1 MRTPG
6 PEPKHRRPL
15 LREGLVPRNRLVR
28 RLLGSADLPVA
39 LLIAPAG
46 YGKTTLLGQ
55 WDKQDR
61 RPFGWV
67 TLDEH
72 DNDPARLLTGIAF
85 ALDTIERFD
94 RGERGGPAAK
104 HADSGEQLDSFL
116 GSLAGRRPF
125 VLVLDDVQV
134 VRAEGSLK
142 VLSAI
147 AGRLP
152 WGSQLALA
160 SRDEP
165 RIPVGRMRA
174 NRGVVE
180 LRTPD
185 LVMTLSEAAAL
196 LRKAGVALDGTSVEA
211 IVRQAEGWP
220 AALYL
225 AALSLAQS
233 PDPARAV
240 MRFGGDDRLMADYLR
255 DEVLR
260 GLSPQQITFLTR
272 AAVLDRLSGPLCD
285 AVLNR
290 SGSGRM
296 LAELERANVL
306 VFPAEDPGCHRCHLL
321 LAQMLR
327 ADLRRREPDLEPQ
340 LHRRAAAWHA
350 RQGDIE
356 SAVHHA
362 VAAKDAGLA
371 GTLLWSNL
379 VRYVAYGRNAS
390 IERWLDRFSED
401 EIAEHPALALVAA
414 GSQLAR
420 GNRNYV
426 AHWTSAASQA
436 LSHNGGAPR
445 SMKAALALLRAAVA
459 TEGVSTALGD
469 AERAYR
475 LFAEDDPWR
484 SLCCFLIGAARHL
497 RGDRDEAQRALEEG
511 ARRGAVRAPSV
522 QALCLA
528 QLSLL
533 AVEEGD
539 WTRAGIHAVRAR
551 RQIERYRLVEY
562 PTSALVLALA
572 AVSSAHEGRVDSAK
586 RDARRAAEL
595 VGRLTDFAPWYVA
608 EVRIALALTALRLS
622 DVANARG
629 HLGHASSLV
638 RQSPDAVVL
647 KEWLGESWERA
658 ASAAGHSVGD
668 QWSLTSAELRVTQ
681 FLPTHLSFP
690 EIAARLNVSANTVK
704 THIRAVYRKLD
715 ASSRSEAVAHA
726 RRAGLIDSASSA
738 LPRAA

>member
-1 MRTPG
+1 MRTLS
-6 PEPKHRRPL
+6 PESKHRWPPL
-15 LREGLVPRNRLVR
+15 PEGLVPRDRLVR
-28 RLLGSADLPVA
+28 RLIGSADLPVV

-55 WDKQDR
+55 WAEQDR
-61 RPFGWV
+61 RPFAWV
-67 TLDEH
+67 TLDE
-72 DNDPARLLTGIAF
+72 DDDDPTRLLEDVAL
-85 ALDTIERFD
+85 ALDAIE
-94 RGERGGPAAK
+94 GHNPC
-104 HADSGEQLDSFL
+104 
-116 GSLAGRRPF
+116 
-125 VLVLDDVQV
+125 VLVLDDVQI
-134 VRAEGSLK
+134 VRSEGSLK

-147 AGRLP
+147 ARRLP
-152 WGSQLALA
+152 RGSQLALA

-165 RIPVGRMRA
+165 RMPVGRLRV
-174 NRGVVE
+174 NRKVAE
-180 LRTPD
+180 LRTRD
-185 LVMTLSEAAAL
+185 LVMTSSEAAAL
-196 LRKAGVALDGTSVEA
+196 IRNAGFALNGAAVEA
-211 IVRQAEGWP
+211 IIQRTEGWA

-225 AALSLAQS
+225 ATLSLGES
-233 PDPARAV
+233 EDPAAAV
-240 MRFGGDDRLMADYLR
+240 IRLGGDDRLIADYLR

-260 GLSPQQITFLTR
+260 DLSPQQITFLTR
-272 AAVLDRLSGPLCD
+272 AAVLDRLSGHLCD
-285 AVLNR
+285 AVLDR
-290 SGSGRM
+290 FGSGRM

-306 VFPAEDPGCHRCHLL
+306 VFPAEEPGCHRFHLL

-327 ADLRRREPDLEPQ
+327 ADLRRKEPDLEPQ
-340 LHRRAAAWHA
+340 LHRRASAWHA
-350 RQGDIE
+350 RQGYID

-371 GTLLWSNL
+371 GRLLWTNL
-379 VRYVAYGRNAS
+379 LRYVAYGRNAS
-390 IERWLDRFSED
+390 IERWLDRFSDD

-426 AHWTSAASQA
+426 SHWTSAASQR
-436 LSHNGGAPR
+436 LSQNGGAPR
-445 SMKAALALLRAAVA
+445 SIKGGLALLRAAAA
-459 TEGVSTALGD
+459 TEGVSSALRD

-497 RGDRDEAQRALEEG
+497 RGHRDEARRTLEEG

-539 WTRAGIHAVRAR
+539 WTGAGSHAVRAR
-551 RQIERYRLVEY
+551 RQIERYRLGEY

-572 AVSSAHEGRVDSAK
+572 AVSHAHEGRVDSAK
-586 RDARRAAEL
+586 LDARRAAEL
-595 VGRLTDFAPWYVA
+595 VVRLSDFAPWYVA

-622 DVANARG
+622 DVPNARA
-629 HLGHASSLV
+629 HLGQASSLV

-647 KEWLGESWERA
+647 KEWLREPWERA
-658 ASAAGHSVGD
+658 ASAGGHSVGD
-668 QWSLTSAELRVTQ
+668 RWSLTSAELKVMQ

-726 RRAGLIDSASSA
+726 RRAGLIDSGSSA
-738 LPRAA
+738 LARAA